1 MYSLAGRYDNPI
13 STRFLALI
21 DCLKIPAQRREHSVG
36 RVQKKKEEKS
46 GLRVE
51 EGRADRLRGLR
62 EEGREERAQRS
73 RAKRAEV
80 SGLEGERAEK
90 GEKRGLLE
98 ERAEKRG
105 RI

>member
-51 EGRADRLRGLR
+51 EGRDD
-62 EEGREERAQRS
+62 S
-73 RAKRAEV
+73 
-80 SGLEGERAEK
+80 
-90 GEKRGLLE
+90 
-98 ERAEKRG
+98 
-105 RI
+105 